1 MAKFSGSVW
10 TQSSL
15 PLILQLESRNPGC
28 AWAHQPPE
36 PAPDAQATDPPS
48 SQERDLHSGLSKLY
62 LDTAGRKG
70 RDLLLFWP
78 RIHTG

>member
-15 PLILQLESRNPGC
+15 PLILQLESRN
-28 AWAHQPPE
+28 QSLLLRLL
-36 PAPDAQATDPPS
+36 AQATDPPS